1 VDGDSRKVSRS
12 RQAPR
17 PAWYSPLVRAA
28 FWAHRRGLIAWGL
41 GGLIFLLFIGWGYAV
56 AVARLEGGAKALGA
70 AALPLAEALHALVG
84 RPVRLDT
91 FGGYLSWRVLSIAPL
106 LLGIYAAIQGARVV
120 RGEEERGVVDQWLAA
135 GWSRS
140 AIVRDRAVAFALVLA
155 TVALTYGLGLWV
167 AAAINGVPDPA
178 GAAIWTGA
186 EISLTAGVFFALAL
200 LLSQLIGAARTASGL
215 AAAVMVALYV
225 VTNLAD
231 SLGRLAVLR
240 FASPFYY
247 YRQSRPLIQGM
258 DVSLSATGALAGT
271 FIGLT
276 ALAAVAFVRRDCGAG
291 LFRRRRPQQ
300 QEAPRPLRLGSP
312 VMRSLWTT
320 GLREQPI
327 GLLAWSFGIGA
338 YMVLNVSIAPA
349 VADVARQFLGRL
361 LPPGGAVT
369 DEYLS
374 RAVFTFAALLL
385 GAFVIAQ
392 ASRWEGDLRHGR
404 VEMALSCPISRVRLV
419 AERLLALAVAVALV
433 VAAIAAGI
441 LLGAQSAGISLHGG
455 PLLRALAM
463 MALFAFALGG
473 LATLLAGWHPGLTV
487 PVLSCV
493 LGAALVVI
501 LLQTLFAWPDWV
513 AHLSLLE
520 SYGLPYTAAPKASHL
535 MTLVGL
541 GVGGTALGMLV
552 TQRQP
557 VPR

>member
-1 VDGDSRKVSRS
+1 VSRS
-12 RQAPR
+12 RQAFG
-17 PAWYSPLVRAA
+17 WYSPLVRAA
-28 FWAHRRGLIAWGL
+28 FWAHRRGLLAWGL
-41 GGLIFLLFIGWGYAV
+41 GGLLFLLLIGWGYA
-56 AVARLEGGAKALGA
+56 AAIERLSGGASALGA
-70 AALPLAEALHALVG
+70 SMLPLAEALRVYGG

-91 FGGYLSWRVLSIAPL
+91 FGGFLSWRVLTIGPL

-135 GWSRS
+135 GWSRA
-140 AIVRDRAVAFALVLA
+140 AIVRDRAVAFAGVLA
-155 TVALTYGLGLWV
+155 TLALTYGLGLWG
-167 AAAINGVPDPA
+167 AAAINGVHGAA
-178 GAAIWTGA
+178 GAALWTGA
-186 EISLTAGVFFALAL
+186 EISLTAGTVFALAL
-200 LLSQLIGAARTASGL
+200 LLGQLAGAARAASGL
-215 AAAVMVALYV
+215 AAIAMVTLYV

-231 SLGRLAVLR
+231 SLGRLALLR

-247 YRQSRPLIQGM
+247 YQQSRPLIPGSG
-258 DVSLSATGALAGT
+258 VSLGATVALVGA
-271 FIGLT
+271 FVVLT

-291 LFRRRRPQQ
+291 LFRWRRAHSPG
-300 QEAPRPLRLGSP
+300 APRPLRWGSP
-312 VMRSLWTT
+312 AMRSLWTA

-327 GLLAWSFGIGA
+327 ALLAWSFGIGA

-349 VADVARQFLGRL
+349 VADLARQFLGERF
-361 LPPGGAVT
+361 LPPGGMVI

-374 RAVFTFAALLL
+374 RAVFQYAALLL

-392 ASRWEGDLRHGR
+392 ASRWGGDLHHGR
-404 VEMALSCPISRVRLV
+404 MEMALSCPISRVRLV

-433 VAAIAAGI
+433 LAAIAAGI
-441 LLGAQSAGISLHGG
+441 WVGAQAAGISLHGG

-473 LATLLAGWHPGLTV
+473 LATLLAGWHPGATV

-513 AHLSLLE
+513 ARLSLLE
-520 SYGLPYTAAPKASHL
+520 AYGLPYTAAPKATNL
-535 MTLVGL
+535 MTLAGL
-541 GVGGTALGMLV
+541 ALAGTALGMV
-552 TQRQP
+552 ATQRQP